1 MKASDYTYDVFIS
14 HAVEDKE
21 PIANE
26 LYKKLD
32 KKGLK
37 VWYSGSDL
45 KVGDRLTESIHANLD
60 QCRFGITILSHTY
73 LSKIWT
79 LNEFFFFL
87 KRDIDGKKTI
97 LPVLY
102 NITPE
107 ELAAKFTPMANIVA
121 IRSERGIDF
130 VADKLFEEIQKQRSL
145 EKEISPQ
152 PTIKLLKKR
161 SVSIAA
167 FAILVMAILYT
178 SIGFENLKPPA
189 ELVEQTIRQRIALLQ
204 QKTDH
209 NLHTMI
215 ETANGKIAAAQ
226 RIKDIYSAYI
236 NTDSYY
242 RNEYIL
248 QTGYTVIRARR
259 NVEAALATDIS
270 DISPFNLYTFTSPH
284 IYKLDSA
291 LERDHRRERYL
302 FYNTQPVSYQIQ
314 KAAHEEGEHKVNVTY
329 TNPMRMIYTTLTFPI
344 SSSGTKHQQMDII
357 ALRPAETYTF
367 AHENDTWILRTVE

>member
-1 MKASDYTYDVFIS
+1 MKTTDYTYDVFIS

-21 PIANE
+21 SIANE

-45 KVGDRLTESIHANLD
+45 KVGDRLAESIHDNLD
-60 QCRFGITILSHTY
+60 QCRFGVTILSPTY

-79 LNEFFFFL
+79 LNEFFFFM
-87 KRDIDGKKTI
+87 KRDMDGNKTI

-121 IRSERGIDF
+121 IRSDRGIDF
-130 VADKLFEEIQKQRSL
+130 VADKLFEEIQKQHSL
-145 EKEISPQ
+145 DKKSVLQPVISAF
-152 PTIKLLKKR
+152 KRR
-161 SVSIAA
+161 SVII
-167 FAILVMAILYT
+167 AILAVIVSGILYV
-178 SIGFENLKPPA
+178 SVNFANFKPSTD
-189 ELVEQTIRQRIALLQ
+189 LIEQTIRQRIELLQ

-209 NLHTMI
+209 DLHTMI
-215 ETANGKIAAAQ
+215 ETAHGRIAPAEK
-226 RIKDIYSAYI
+226 IKDLYSTYI

-248 QTGYTVIRARR
+248 KTGYTIIRARR
-259 NVEAALATDIS
+259 NVEAALATDITN
-270 DISPFNLYTFTSPH
+270 ISPFNLYTFTSPH

-291 LERDHRRERYL
+291 LEQNHRQERYL
-302 FYNTQPVSYQIQ
+302 YYNTQPVTYQI
-314 KAAHEEGEHKVNVTY
+314 KKTANELGEHKVSVTY
-329 TNPMRMIYTTLTFPI
+329 ANPMRMVYTTLTFPI
-344 SSSGTKHQQMDII
+344 SNSGTKYQQMDIM

-367 AHENDTWILRTVE
+367 AHENDAWILKTVE

>member
-1 MKASDYTYDVFIS
+1 MKTTDYTYDVFIS

-21 PIANE
+21 SIANE

-45 KVGDRLTESIHANLD
+45 KVGDRLAESIHDNLD
-60 QCRFGITILSHTY
+60 QCRFGVTILSPTY

-79 LNEFFFFL
+79 LNEFFFFM
-87 KRDIDGKKTI
+87 KRDMDGNKTI

-121 IRSERGIDF
+121 IRSDRGIDF
-130 VADKLFEEIQKQRSL
+130 VADKLFEEIQKQHSL
-145 EKEISPQ
+145 DKKSVLQPVISAF
-152 PTIKLLKKR
+152 KRR
-161 SVSIAA
+161 SVII
-167 FAILVMAILYT
+167 AILAVIVSGILYL
-178 SIGFENLKPPA
+178 SVNFANFKPSTD
-189 ELVEQTIRQRIALLQ
+189 LIEQTIRQRIELLQ

-209 NLHTMI
+209 DLHTMI
-215 ETANGKIAAAQ
+215 ETAHGRIAPAEK
-226 RIKDIYSAYI
+226 IKDLYSTYI

-248 QTGYTVIRARR
+248 KTGYTIIRARR
-259 NVEAALATDIS
+259 NVEAALATDITN
-270 DISPFNLYTFTSPH
+270 ISPFNLYTFTSPH

-291 LERDHRRERYL
+291 LEQNHRQERYL
-302 FYNTQPVSYQIQ
+302 YYNTQPVTYQI
-314 KAAHEEGEHKVNVTY
+314 KKTANELGEHKVSVTY
-329 TNPMRMIYTTLTFPI
+329 ANPMRMVYTTLTFPI
-344 SSSGTKHQQMDII
+344 SNSGTKYQQMDIM

-367 AHENDTWILRTVE
+367 AHENDAWILKTVE

>member
-1 MKASDYTYDVFIS
+1 MKTTDYTYDVFIS

-21 PIANE
+21 SIANE

-45 KVGDRLTESIHANLD
+45 KVGDRLAESIHDNLD
-60 QCRFGITILSHTY
+60 QCRFGVTILSPTY

-79 LNEFFFFL
+79 LNEFFFFM
-87 KRDIDGKKTI
+87 KRDMDGNKTI

-121 IRSERGIDF
+121 IRSDRGIDF
-130 VADKLFEEIQKQRSL
+130 VADKLFEEIQKQHSL
-145 EKEISPQ
+145 DKKSVLQPVISAF
-152 PTIKLLKKR
+152 KRR
-161 SVSIAA
+161 SVII
-167 FAILVMAILYT
+167 AILAVIVSGILYL
-178 SIGFENLKPPA
+178 SVNFANFKPSTD
-189 ELVEQTIRQRIALLQ
+189 LIEQTIRQRIELLQ

-209 NLHTMI
+209 DLHTMI
-215 ETANGKIAAAQ
+215 ETAHGRIAPAEK
-226 RIKDIYSAYI
+226 IKDLYSTYI

-248 QTGYTVIRARR
+248 KTGYTIIRARR
-259 NVEAALATDIS
+259 NVEAALATDIT

-291 LERDHRRERYL
+291 LEQNHRQERYL
-302 FYNTQPVSYQIQ
+302 YYNTQPVTYQI
-314 KAAHEEGEHKVNVTY
+314 KKTANELGEHKVSVTY
-329 TNPMRMIYTTLTFPI
+329 ANPMRMVYTTLTFPI
-344 SSSGTKHQQMDII
+344 SNSGTKYQQMDIM

-367 AHENDTWILRTVE
+367 AHENDAWILKTVE

>member
-1 MKASDYTYDVFIS
+1 MKTTDYTYDVFIS

-45 KVGDRLTESIHANLD
+45 KVGDRLAESIHDNLD
-60 QCRFGITILSHTY
+60 QCRFGVTILSPTY

-87 KRDIDGKKTI
+87 KRDMDGNKTI

-121 IRSERGIDF
+121 IRSDRGIDF
-130 VADKLFEEIQKQRSL
+130 VADKLFEEIQKQHSL
-145 EKEISPQ
+145 DKKSVLQPVISAF
-152 PTIKLLKKR
+152 KRR
-161 SVSIAA
+161 SVII
-167 FAILVMAILYT
+167 AILAVIVSGILYL
-178 SIGFENLKPPA
+178 SVNFANFKPSTD
-189 ELVEQTIRQRIALLQ
+189 LIEQTIRQRIELLQ

-209 NLHTMI
+209 DLHTMI
-215 ETANGKIAAAQ
+215 ETAHGRIAPAEK
-226 RIKDIYSAYI
+226 IKDLYSTYI

-248 QTGYTVIRARR
+248 KTGYTIIRARR
-259 NVEAALATDIS
+259 NVEAALATDIT

-291 LERDHRRERYL
+291 LEQNHRQERYL
-302 FYNTQPVSYQIQ
+302 YYNTQPVTYQI
-314 KAAHEEGEHKVNVTY
+314 KKTANELGEHKVSVTY
-329 TNPMRMIYTTLTFPI
+329 ANPMRMVYTTLTFPI
-344 SSSGTKHQQMDII
+344 SNSGTKYQQMDIM

-367 AHENDTWILRTVE
+367 AHENDAWILKTVE

>member
-1 MKASDYTYDVFIS
+1 MKATDYTYDVFIS

-21 PIANE
+21 SIANE
-26 LYKKLD
+26 LYRKLD

-45 KVGDRLTESIHANLD
+45 KVGDRLAESIHDNLD
-60 QCRFGITILSHTY
+60 QCRFGVTILSPTY

-121 IRSERGIDF
+121 IRAERGIDF

-145 EKEISPQ
+145 EKHSILQ
-152 PTIKLLKKR
+152 PIINVLKKQP
-161 SVSIAA
+161 VTIVLL
-167 FAILVMAILYT
+167 AILAITILYT
-178 SIGFENLKPPA
+178 SINSASFKPPTD
-189 ELVEQTIRQRIALLQ
+189 LVEQTIRQRIKLLQ

-209 NLHTMI
+209 DLHTMI
-215 ETANGKIAAAQ
+215 ETAHGKIAAAEK
-226 RIKDIYSAYI
+226 IKNIYSAYI

-242 RNEYIL
+242 RNEYVL
-248 QTGYTVIRARR
+248 QTGYTIIRARR
-259 NVEAALATDIS
+259 NVEAALATNIS

-291 LERDHRRERYL
+291 LEQDHRQERYL
-302 FYNTQPVSYQIQ
+302 FYNTQPVTYQIK
-314 KAAHEEGEHKVNVTY
+314 KAANEQGEHKVSVTY
-329 TNPMRMIYTTLTFPI
+329 ANPMRMVYTTLTFPI
-344 SSSGTKHQQMDII
+344 SNNGTKHQQMDIT

-367 AHENDTWILRTVE
+367 AHEDDAWFLKTVE

>member
-1 MKASDYTYDVFIS
+1 MKTTDYTYDVFIS

-45 KVGDRLTESIHANLD
+45 KVGDRLAESIHDNLD
-60 QCRFGITILSHTY
+60 QCRFGVTILSPTY

-87 KRDIDGKKTI
+87 KRDMDGNKTI

-121 IRSERGIDF
+121 IRSDRGIDF
-130 VADKLFEEIQKQRSL
+130 VADKLFEEIQKQHSL
-145 EKEISPQ
+145 DKKSVLQPVISAF
-152 PTIKLLKKR
+152 KRR
-161 SVSIAA
+161 SVII
-167 FAILVMAILYT
+167 AILAVIVSGILYL
-178 SIGFENLKPPA
+178 SVNFANFKPSTD
-189 ELVEQTIRQRIALLQ
+189 LIEQTIRQRIELLQ

-209 NLHTMI
+209 DLHTMI
-215 ETANGKIAAAQ
+215 ETAHGRIAPAEK
-226 RIKDIYSAYI
+226 IKDLYSTYI

-248 QTGYTVIRARR
+248 KTGYTIIRARR
-259 NVEAALATDIS
+259 NVEAALATDITN
-270 DISPFNLYTFTSPH
+270 ISPFNLYTFTSPH

-291 LERDHRRERYL
+291 LEQNHRQERYL
-302 FYNTQPVSYQIQ
+302 YYNTQPVTYQI
-314 KAAHEEGEHKVNVTY
+314 KKTANELGEHKVSVTY
-329 TNPMRMIYTTLTFPI
+329 ANPMRMVYTTLTFPI
-344 SSSGTKHQQMDII
+344 SNSGTKYQQMDIM

-367 AHENDTWILRTVE
+367 AHENDAWILKTVE